1 MRRHHLILILLILLV
16 NQNTQGQKLDKL
28 LNVQYKAGFVVL
40 DSGDTLRGGFEFN
53 DCEQNYRLLVY
64 IDPLSAVKQAY
75 EPQEV
80 EFFMLDSLVFMPK
93 ELKDGW
99 VFVRLLI
106 YDQLK
111 VYLYKRFFTSNTGSG
126 VENQIMYEKSD
137 GKYLLV
143 SFDNFFPF
151 KSRVGDFFR
160 DDHELYQKID
170 NNTYSK
176 KDVFKIAS
184 DYNDWLRQT
193 NKY

>member
-1 MRRHHLILILLILLV
+1 MRKHHFILILFILFVCL
-16 NQNTQGQKLDKL
+16 NTQGQKLDKL

-40 DSGDTLRGGFEFN
+40 NSGDTLRGGFEFN
-53 DCEQNYRLLVY
+53 DCEQNYHLLVY
-64 IDPLSAVKQAY
+64 IDPISTKKQAY

-80 EFFMLDSLVFMPK
+80 EYFMLDSLVFMPK

-106 YDQLK
+106 YDRLK
-111 VYLYKRFFTSNTGSG
+111 VYLYKRFYTSNTGSG
-126 VENQIMYEKSD
+126 VENQIMYEKPD

-151 KSRVGDFFR
+151 KTRVGDFFS
-160 DDHELYQKID
+160 DDPELREKI
-170 NNTYSK
+170 NNDTYTK
-176 KDVFKIAS
+176 KDVFKIAM
-184 DYNDWLRQT
+184 DYNEWLRQI